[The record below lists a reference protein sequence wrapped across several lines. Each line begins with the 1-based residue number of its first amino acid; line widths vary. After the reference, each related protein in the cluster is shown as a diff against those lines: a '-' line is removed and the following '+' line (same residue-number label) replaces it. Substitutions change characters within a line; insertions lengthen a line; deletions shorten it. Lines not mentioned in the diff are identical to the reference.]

1 MVVFPGGF
9 GTMDELFE
17 TLTLIQTK
25 KLGKQMPIILYGR
38 EFWEGLINFE
48 QFIKWGVISPKDIEL
63 FKIVDDVDEAF
74 ALITKNLKEMSSI

>member
-1 MVVFPGGF
+1 
-9 GTMDELFE
+9 
-17 TLTLIQTK
+17 
-25 KLGKQMPIILYGR
+25 MPIILYGR

-74 ALITKNLKEMSSI
+74 ALITKNLKEMRSI